1 VECKRPG
8 ILLLHILLCGGQF
21 LVFLVALKYMY
32 CAGGGSFVAC
42 GYLDSIATFLPKKLC
57 GLCELKILTKNG
69 QNLPKKILLI
79 VSFYI
84 QAQNNFKFQ

>member
-1 VECKRPG
+1 M
-8 ILLLHILLCGGQF
+8 LHILLCGGLF

-42 GYLDSIATFLPKKLC
+42 GYLDSIANYLPKKLC
-57 GLCELKILTKNG
+57 GLCDPKILTKNG

-79 VSFYI
+79 DSYYI
-84 QAQNNFKFQ
+84 QAQNSFQFQ